1 PKLIDFG
8 LAKDL
13 GAPGAALTAT
23 SQRPGTVRYMAP
35 EQARGAGDID
45 GRADLYAV
53 GVLLYHALSGQW
65 PYDVTSDPAW
75 LDALVA
81 GTPIVPLCARCP
93 EVPSALAAVVDRA
106 LAGERSAR
114 YQGAQAMC
122 DALREAMEQP
132 EVGTT
137 FGAYRLIREVGR
149 GGMGVVYEAEQVT
162 LRRRVAIKRMLARY
176 AADPEMRERFLREG
190 RAAARVKHPHVVD
203 VTDAG
208 CVGEVPYLAMEY
220 LEGETLAARL
230 LTRGKLT
237 LREMADVMV
246 PVCDAVAS
254 AHRAGVLH
262 RDLKPSNVMLAR
274 GEGAEVPKVV
284 DFGIARMLDSTEG
297 LTASGELVGTRGYL
311 APELLRDGAKAASAA
326 SDIYALGVI
335 AHECL
340 TGRRASDAEDVA
352 VGEGPPEVAEAMRR
366 CLARAP
372 DGRQASAWE
381 LARALLPHAGAA
393 VRARWGLIVVGLEAT
408 ESRRAW
414 AGSATVC
421 RRGDRG
427 DPRSSSPWRRWRG
440 VFGPPAE
447 VWVCR
452 PCTRRLPAERHGD
465 SPSR

>member
-1 PKLIDFG
+1 VRVYDADEDDDGDPYVVMELLHGQSLQQRLDAAPGRRLGAPELVPIVSDLLDALAYLHARDVVHRDVKPGNIMLAEGPAGQVVPKLIDFG

-23 SQRPGTVRYMAP
+23 NQRPGTVRYMAP
-35 EQARGAGDID
+35 EQARGAGDVD

-106 LAGERSAR
+106 LAGERTAR

-122 DALREAMEQP
+122 DALREAMAEP
-132 EVGTT
+132 EEGTA

-162 LRRRVAIKRMLARY
+162 LQRRVAIKRMLARY

-190 RAAARVKHPHVVD
+190 RAAARVKHLHVVD

-208 CVGEVPYLAMEY
+208 CVGDVPYLAMEY
-220 LEGETLAARL
+220 LDGETLAARL
-230 LTRGKLT
+230 LARGKLT

-262 RDLKPSNVMLAR
+262 RDLKPSQRDAGEGGGGGGAEGGGLRHRADARFDRRAHRQRGARGNAGVPRARAAARR
-274 GEGAEVPKVV
+274 GEG
-284 DFGIARMLDSTEG
+284 
-297 LTASGELVGTRGYL
+297 GERG
-311 APELLRDGAKAASAA
+311 E
-326 SDIYALGVI
+326 
-335 AHECL
+335 
-340 TGRRASDAEDVA
+340 
-352 VGEGPPEVAEAMRR
+352 
-366 CLARAP
+366 
-372 DGRQASAWE
+372 
-381 LARALLPHAGAA
+381 
-393 VRARWGLIVVGLEAT
+393 
-408 ESRRAW
+408 
-414 AGSATVC
+414 
-421 RRGDRG
+421 
-427 DPRSSSPWRRWRG
+427 
-440 VFGPPAE
+440 
-447 VWVCR
+447 
-452 PCTRRLPAERHGD
+452 
-465 SPSR
+465 